1 MGIKTR
7 KVVIIGAGY
16 VGSHV
21 ASSLMLR
28 SVADEIVLID
38 IDEKKAYAHAL
49 DIYDAVSSIEENIVV
64 RTGDYSDSC
73 NGSGRST

>member
-7 KVVIIGAGY
+7 KVVIIGVGY

-38 IDEKKAYAHAL
+38 IDEKRL
-49 DIYDAVSSIEENIVV
+49 MPMLSIY
-64 RTGDYSDSC
+64 TMP
-73 NGSGRST
+73 